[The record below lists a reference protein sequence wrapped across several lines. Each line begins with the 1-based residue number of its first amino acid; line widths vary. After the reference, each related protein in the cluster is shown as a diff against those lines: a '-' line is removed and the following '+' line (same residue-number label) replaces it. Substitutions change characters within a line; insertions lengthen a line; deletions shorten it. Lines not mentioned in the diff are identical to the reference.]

1 MEDTNLAIL
10 VDAKTEYTNQLI
22 NFLKGRSYR
31 CMKELFDETK
41 QECLKEDK
49 LSDVF
54 STFQKNLANI
64 PKWNENMVKEEYEKM
79 VIQSKCDWLEEL
91 LTAVFISH
99 TRILT
104 SIHDKTNKKSVK
116 LVIPKPE
123 NFVHQCYID
132 IAREFWKSPYLFDT
146 NISNYDFQ
154 RNRRDIEI
162 MIEKS
167 LQETIRKQLP
177 VKVILKQYLG
187 DAFKEES
194 TDNLSMEEMM
204 SNESKNNLKQMVER
218 ELKTLNEEK
227 EEHVKPLDQVENPVE
242 EALEEALE
250 EVIKDTETLE
260 NTEPLKSLKDAPTE
274 TSNVESES
282 LKETLSEIAKELE
295 PKEEK
300 QIQIEVVDK
309 EDDLLDSLKF
319 DDLED
324 IYDNLN
330 SDGDVYGLLEDENIS
345 NEVSKELNTLNTNVK
360 KVSLVQPE
368 IPDKTTVTK
377 KDNYTFFSDAPTT
390 LD

>member
-1 MEDTNLAIL
+1 
-10 VDAKTEYTNQLI
+10 
-22 NFLKGRSYR
+22 
-31 CMKELFDETK
+31 
-41 QECLKEDK
+41 
-49 LSDVF
+49 
-54 STFQKNLANI
+54 
-64 PKWNENMVKEEYEKM
+64 
-79 VIQSKCDWLEEL
+79 
-91 LTAVFISH
+91 
-99 TRILT
+99 
-104 SIHDKTNKKSVK
+104 
-116 LVIPKPE
+116 
-123 NFVHQCYID
+123 
-132 IAREFWKSPYLFDT
+132 
-146 NISNYDFQ
+146 Q

-274 TSNVESES
+274 TPNVESES

-324 IYDNLN
+324 ISDNLN

-377 KDNYTFFSDAPTT
+377 
-390 LD
+390 